1 MLKRKKIKISMT
13 EENHCYENAMAE
25 RVNGILKD
33 EFYLD
38 QTFIN
43 VAHAKKAAKNAI
55 KLYNQI
61 RLHLSLD
68 FKTPN
73 MVYNNAA

>member
-1 MLKRKKIKISMT
+1 M
-13 EENHCYENAMAE
+13 Y
-25 RVNGILKD
+25 
-33 EFYLD
+33 
-38 QTFIN
+38 
-43 VAHAKKAAKNAI
+43 KNAI
-55 KLYNQI
+55 KLYNGV